1 MPWLEAARRNVGGLE
16 SLPDFISLP
25 RDEEGR
31 PIIPIIPM
39 SRVTALV
46 ETMEAW
52 ATEPGSLDAVTRWI
66 TRGKLVMPRAAATS
80 QQTALR
86 NHPSWEKNEDAKRA
100 PASASPSGL
109 RRPYFSTYHGA
120 QPSLRGVRRA
130 MRLRTVELTQLSY
143 RQVACVRCMRVRAVQ
158 LSHRQVAQACVGRN
172 VTYRIVPFITVMY
185 RISP

>member
-1 MPWLEAARRNVGGLE
+1 MVGGGAPERGRARIAARL
-16 SLPDFISLP
+16 ISLP
-25 RDEEGR
+25 WDEEGR

-130 MRLRTVELTQLSY
+130 NATTYRGAHSAQLSPSGL
-143 RQVACVRCMRVRAVQ
+143 RRVYASTCRAAQSSPSGSGLRRAQRDVPHRAV
-158 LSHRQVAQACVGRN
+158 HHGN
-172 VTYRIVPFITVMY
+172 VSYLAVT
-185 RISP
+185 